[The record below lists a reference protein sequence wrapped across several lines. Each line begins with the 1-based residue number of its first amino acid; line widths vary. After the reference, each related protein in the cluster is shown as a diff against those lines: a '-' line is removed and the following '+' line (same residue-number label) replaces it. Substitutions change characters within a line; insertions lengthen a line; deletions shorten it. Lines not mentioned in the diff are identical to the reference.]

1 MFKILLRKKFQWFP
15 LGEQEKVWYTMSK
28 DCPMQEVVFLG
39 IMDLLEEM
47 NDWTEEETQTPIP
60 PEESETPLEEPAEA
74 EPSLIVEEVILPDAP
89 VLAAVAPAPRRRRSI
104 AVYILAAIAL
114 LSGLVLAMTVVVCL
128 PHFEKTEAPE
138 IVMGHFQEF
147 QVTEAVPETILEP
160 TISETAEATIPPA
173 RNPYDRYDFQ
183 YDRHN

>member
-1 MFKILLRKKFQWFP
+1 MFKIPLRKKFQWFP

-74 EPSLIVEEVILPDAP
+74 
-89 VLAAVAPAPRRRRSI
+89 
-104 AVYILAAIAL
+104 
-114 LSGLVLAMTVVVCL
+114 
-128 PHFEKTEAPE
+128 
-138 IVMGHFQEF
+138 
-147 QVTEAVPETILEP
+147 
-160 TISETAEATIPPA
+160 
-173 RNPYDRYDFQ
+173 
-183 YDRHN
+183 